1 MKYRT
6 VLLAATIAATPFAS
20 SAEISGGFG
29 LSFGQISAEG
39 SSNTANN
46 TRLDFDLNYSTGN
59 AFGFAVNGSSSQLTD
74 GADDLTVNSLGGEAF
89 YGFGNGY
96 RAGAY
101 FGTLSVSDFVGDN
114 LSSYGLFFG
123 TSGEGHSIDLAFGQ
137 LEADGDTANEVSLR
151 GTYDLSQGTSLSGEF
166 SRAWDDGFNVNTFGI
181 GAAHDL
187 SEQASVFGG
196 LNFLSFDDGAD
207 QSTTL
212 SLGLAYDL
220 ATISSFGATG
230 WIELSRTTFSDS
242 SGVINRVAFGISM
255 PLGDAGAGAPVG
267 SRSGSIGRGNRSG
280 YSSLF
285 SDGVFGAL

>member
-1 MKYRT
+1 MKKIAAIAAASL
-6 VLLAATIAATPFAS
+6 VALPLAA
-20 SAEISGGFG
+20 SAEITGGVG
-29 LSFGQISAEG
+29 LSFGRISFEG
-39 SSNTANN
+39 SSDTLNN
-46 TRLDFDLNYSTGN
+46 TRLDFDLNYNTGN
-59 AFGFAVNGSSSQLTD
+59 AFGFAVNGSSSQLSD
-74 GADDLTVNSLGGEAF
+74 GADDLTINSLGGEAF

-123 TSGEGHSIDLAFGQ
+123 TSGEGHSIDLSFGQ

-196 LNFLSFDDGAD
+196 LNVLSFDDGSD
-207 QSTTL
+207 RLTTF

-230 WIELSRTTFSDS
+230 WIELSRSSLNNTSD
-242 SGVINRVAFGISM
+242 GINRVAFGISM

>member
-1 MKYRT
+1 MKKIAAIAAASL
-6 VLLAATIAATPFAS
+6 VALPLAA
-20 SAEISGGFG
+20 SAEITGGVG
-29 LSFGQISAEG
+29 LSFGRISFEG
-39 SSNTANN
+39 SSDTLNN
-46 TRLDFDLNYSTGN
+46 TRLDFDLNYNTGN
-59 AFGFAVNGSSSQLTD
+59 AFGFAVNGSSSQLSD
-74 GADDLTVNSLGGEAF
+74 GADDLTINSLGGEAF

-123 TSGEGHSIDLAFGQ
+123 TSGEGHSIDLSFGQ

-196 LNFLSFDDGAD
+196 LNVLSFDDGSD
-207 QSTTL
+207 RLTTF

-230 WIELSRTTFSDS
+230 WIELSHSSLNNTSD
-242 SGVINRVAFGISM
+242 GINRVAFGISM

>member
-1 MKYRT
+1 MKKIAAIAAASL
-6 VLLAATIAATPFAS
+6 VALPLAA
-20 SAEISGGFG
+20 SAEISGGVG
-29 LSFGQISAEG
+29 LSFGRISFEG
-39 SSNTANN
+39 SSDTLNN

-59 AFGFAVNGSSSQLTD
+59 AFGFAVNGSSSQLSD
-74 GADDLTVNSLGGEAF
+74 GADDLTINSLGGEAF
-89 YGFGNGY
+89 YGFGNGH

-101 FGTLSVSDFVGDN
+101 FGTLSVSDLLSDN

-123 TSGEGHSIDLAFGQ
+123 TSGEGHSIDLSFGQ

-196 LNFLSFDDGAD
+196 LNVLSFDDGSD
-207 QSTTL
+207 RLTTF

-230 WIELSRTTFSDS
+230 WIELSRSTLNNTSD
-242 SGVINRVAFGISM
+242 GINRVAFGISM

>member
-1 MKYRT
+1 MKKIAAIAAASL
-6 VLLAATIAATPFAS
+6 VALPLAA
-20 SAEISGGFG
+20 SAEISGGVG
-29 LSFGQISAEG
+29 LSFGRISFEG
-39 SSNTANN
+39 SSDTLNN

-59 AFGFAVNGSSSQLTD
+59 AFGFAVNGSTSRISE
-74 GADDLTVNSLGGEAF
+74 GADDLTINSLGGEAF
-89 YGFGNGY
+89 YGFGNGR

-101 FGTLSVSDFVGDN
+101 FGTLSVSDLLSDN

-123 TSGEGHSIDLAFGQ
+123 TSGEGHSIDLSFGQ
-137 LEADGDTANEVSLR
+137 LEANGDTANEVSLR

-196 LNFLSFDDGAD
+196 LNVLSFDDGSD
-207 QSTTL
+207 RLTTF
-212 SLGLAYDL
+212 SIGLAYDL

-230 WIELSRTTFSDS
+230 WIELSRSSFSDS
-242 SGVINRVAFGISM
+242 SDGINRVAFGISM

>member
-1 MKYRT
+1 MKKIAAIAAASL
-6 VLLAATIAATPFAS
+6 VALPLAA
-20 SAEISGGFG
+20 SAEISGGVG
-29 LSFGQISAEG
+29 LSFGRISFEG
-39 SSNTANN
+39 SSDTLNN
-46 TRLDFDLNYSTGN
+46 TRLDFDLNYDSGS
-59 AFGFAVNGSSSQLTD
+59 AFGFGLNGSTSRISE
-74 GADDLTVNSLGGEAF
+74 GPDDLTINSLSGEAF
-89 YGFGNGY
+89 YGFGNGH

-101 FGTLSVSDFVGDN
+101 FGTLSVSDLLSEN
-114 LSSYGLFFG
+114 LKSYGLFFG
-123 TSGEGHSIDLAFGQ
+123 TSGEGHTIDLAFGQ
-137 LEADGDTANEVSLR
+137 LEANGDTANEVALR

-196 LNFLSFDDGAD
+196 LNILSFDDGAD
-207 QSTTL
+207 RLTTF
-212 SLGLAYDL
+212 SIGLAYDL

-230 WIELSRTTFSDS
+230 WIELSRSNFSDS
-242 SGVINRVAFGISM
+242 SDGINRVAFGISM